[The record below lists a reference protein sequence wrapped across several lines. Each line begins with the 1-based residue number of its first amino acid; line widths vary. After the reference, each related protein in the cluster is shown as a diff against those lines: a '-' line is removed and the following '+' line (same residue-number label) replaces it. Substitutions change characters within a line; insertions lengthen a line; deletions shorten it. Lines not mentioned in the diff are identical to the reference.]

1 MKKLELGELKNK
13 TKEELVE
20 KIKIL
25 KEDILKLSFD
35 IRLGREKNTAKIR
48 NMKKDVARMLMTL
61 AGIKNAKIK
70 KDIKDESKKEV
81 EVAVKA
87 A

>member
-35 IRLGREKNTAKIR
+35 IRYGREKNTAKIR

-61 AGIKNAKIK
+61 AGIKNAKRMIPTMIT
-70 KDIKDESKKEV
+70 DPLPCDE
-81 EVAVKA
+81 
-87 A
+87 